1 MNRRLL
7 VFSMNLIKVAVIP
20 TAGLGTR
27 LLPATKQQPKEMLPV
42 FVRNSNGLLFLKPVV
57 QVVFER
63 LYDAGLREFCF
74 VVGRGK
80 RSLEDQFTLDTG
92 FMENL
97 KKLAKPQLVKEMEY
111 FYQRV
116 QNSNIVFINQPEPLG
131 FGDAVLRA
139 RAFTNRNP
147 FIVHA
152 GDDIIISRNPP
163 ACIHRLMTA
172 FDAYQADAVF
182 FVERVKDPR
191 KYGVVEGDKIGR
203 GTYLVKHVRE
213 KPKHPKS
220 KMAIVALYAF
230 NEGIYR
236 CIEKGRDYRHGELEL
251 TDAIERLISDGGK
264 IYAVE
269 LGPHETR
276 IDVGTPESY
285 WNALS
290 ATMN

>member
-1 MNRRLL
+1 
-7 VFSMNLIKVAVIP
+7 MNLIKVAVIP

-42 FVRNSNGLLFLKPVV
+42 FVRNSNGLVFLKPVV
-57 QVVFER
+57 QVAFER

-80 RSLEDQFTLDTG
+80 RSIEDQFTLDTG

-97 KKLAKPQLVKEMEY
+97 KKLAKPQLIKEMEH

-152 GDDIIISRNPP
+152 GDDIIVSRNP
-163 ACIHRLMTA
+163 AGCFHRLMTT

-182 FVERVKDPR
+182 FVERVTDPR

-203 GTYLVKHVRE
+203 GTYLVKHVKE
-213 KPKHPKS
+213 KPRHPKS
-220 KMAIVALYAF
+220 KLAIVALYAF
-230 NEGIYR
+230 NERIYS
-236 CIEKGRDYRHGELEL
+236 CIEKGRQNRHRELEL
-251 TDAIERLISDGGK
+251 TDAIERLIKDGGK
-264 IYAVE
+264 VYAAE
-269 LGPHETR
+269 LEPHETR

-290 ATMN
+290 TTMRRAH

>member
-7 VFSMNLIKVAVIP
+7 VFLMNLIKFAVIP
-20 TAGLGTR
+20 AAGLGTR

-42 FVRNSNGLLFLKPVV
+42 FVRNPNGLVVLKPVV

-80 RSLEDQFTLDTG
+80 RSIEDQFTLDTG

-97 KKLAKPQLVKEMEY
+97 KKLAKPQLVEEMEH

-116 QNSNIVFINQPEPLG
+116 QNSNIIFINQPESLG

-147 FIVHA
+147 FIVNA
-152 GDDIIISRNPP
+152 GDDIIISGNP
-163 ACIHRLMTA
+163 AGCFHRLMTA

-182 FVERVKDPR
+182 LVERVNDPR
-191 KYGVVEGDKIGR
+191 KYGVIEGDKISR
-203 GTYLVKHVRE
+203 GTYLIEHVKE

-220 KMAIVALYAF
+220 KVAIVALYAF
-230 NEGIYR
+230 NERIYR
-236 CIEKGRDYRHGELEL
+236 CIEKTSQIRHRELEL
-251 TDAIERLISDGGK
+251 TDAIERLIKDGGK
-264 IYAVE
+264 VYAVE
-269 LGPHETR
+269 LGPHEKR

-285 WNALS
+285 WKALS
-290 ATMN
+290 TTMR